1 MIMKN
6 LLLTLLLPIMVIA
19 NPTSGWN
26 EDYSY
31 GDTTGDFSTFPYVLL
46 LLAIFLGPY
55 FISEIIDLF
64 KSKPNTSENTE
75 SEIEAKNLKDIAVE
89 EDSFINAYKQSA
101 KELNK
106 EIWSKTNEDS
116 DSNKSKTFDNRSREP
131 IYIAIIIGLLVL
143 MNVQYTKYREDSY
156 SRTQNCF
163 RDVVPADDK
172 EYCDTFIQE
181 YKELSIKADA
191 VEIIEGCFNESIS
204 MCENEDITFDE
215 CLGITDA
222 FCTARHPEYMEHYRW
237 LIDNE

>member
-1 MIMKN
+1 MIMKK
-6 LLLTLLLPIMVIA
+6 LLLALLLPIMVLA

-55 FISEIIDLF
+55 FISKIIDLF
-64 KSKPNTSENTE
+64 KSKPYISENTE

-101 KELNK
+101 KEFNK
-106 EIWSKTNEDS
+106 EIWSKANEDS

-172 EYCDTFIQE
+172 EYCDNFVQT
-181 YKELSIKADA
+181 YKELTIKADA
-191 VEIIEGCFNESIS
+191 VEIIEGCFEEQFS
-204 MCENEDITFDE
+204 MCPSDISEYE
-215 CLGITDA
+215 CTGTSIA
-222 FCTARHPEYMEHYRW
+222 FCTARHPDYMEAY
-237 LIDNE
+237 LQLLDNEK